1 MAKTIKQIADEL
13 NENLDALEHLK
24 TESNYL
30 RGTIEEG
37 LADPLTGAIS
47 DDDTKLLKFHGSYQ
61 QDDRDVRDERRKQ
74 KLEPA

>member
-37 LADPLTGAIS
+37 LEDPLTGAIS
-47 DDDTKLLKFHGSYQ
+47 MTILNYLSFMGVINKMTEMYVMNVVNKN
-61 QDDRDVRDERRKQ
+61 
-74 KLEPA
+74 

>member
-37 LADPLTGAIS
+37 LADP
-47 DDDTKLLKFHGSYQ
+47 FNWCYF
-61 QDDRDVRDERRKQ
+61 
-74 KLEPA
+74 

>member
-37 LADPLTGAIS
+37 LEDPLTGAIS
-47 DDDTKLLKFHGSYQ
+47 DDDLNYLSFMGVINKMTEMYVMNVVNKN
-61 QDDRDVRDERRKQ
+61 
-74 KLEPA
+74 

>member
-47 DDDTKLLKFHGSYQ
+47 DDDTNYLNFMGVINKMTEMYVMNVVNKN
-61 QDDRDVRDERRKQ
+61 
-74 KLEPA
+74 